1 MMPFQMI
8 AVGTSLGGFEALKT
22 ILGGLP
28 ADFPAPIAVVQHRS
42 GEDSEGMLRL
52 MKPYVRLPIVEV
64 EDKEQILGGYV
75 YLSPPNYHLVVE
87 RGYFSL
93 SADSPVMHARP
104 SIDVLFESVA
114 ESFGQHAIGVLLTGM
129 SRDGTAGLARIKERG
144 GFVVVQDP
152 ATAEGQTMP
161 QSAIASVAVDK
172 VLPLAEIAP
181 FLVELCAGQRSK
193 AW

>member
-22 ILGGLP
+22 VLGGLP
-28 ADFPAPIAVVQHRS
+28 ADFPATVAVVQHRS
-42 GEDSEGMLRL
+42 SEDSEGMLRL
-52 MKPYVRLPIVEV
+52 LKPYVRLPIVEV
-64 EDKEQILGGYV
+64 EDKDQIVGGKV
-75 YLSPPNYHLVVE
+75 YLSPSNYHLVAE
-87 RGYFSL
+87 QGYFAL

-114 ESFGQHAIGVLLTGM
+114 ESFGQHAVGVLLTGM
-129 SRDGTAGLARIKERG
+129 SRDGTAGLLRIKDRG
-144 GFVVVQDP
+144 GLAVVQDP
-152 ATAEGQTMP
+152 ASAEGRKMP

-181 FLVELCAGQRSK
+181 FLVELCAGQRSN

>member
-22 ILGGLP
+22 VLGGLP
-28 ADFPAPIAVVQHRS
+28 ADFPATVVVVQHRS
-42 GEDSEGMLRL
+42 GEDSDGMLRL
-52 MKPYVRLPIVEV
+52 MEPHVKLPIVEV
-64 EDKEQILGGYV
+64 EDKDQILPGYV
-75 YLSPPNYHLVVE
+75 YLSPPNYHLVAE
-87 RGYFSL
+87 RDYFAL
-93 SADSPVMHARP
+93 SADSPVLHARP

-152 ATAEGQTMP
+152 TSAEGQMMP
-161 QSAIASVAVDK
+161 RSAIASVAVDK

-181 FLVELCAGQRSK
+181 FLVELCAGQRSN